1 MQYTDVELKPFAF
14 TKAAENP
21 DMVNALEMTLKSWC
35 DGIERLLDDKSRVE
49 GENDGPDTELE
60 YWRGRMAKL
69 NSVIEQLKKRE
80 ARVVLGVL
88 MAARSKVYKT
98 WKTIDMRITDE
109 ANEAKDNV
117 KYLITLE
124 KSLEP
129 MYSGTPLNVIDA
141 MPSLMNNVKMMH
153 TIARYYNTPER
164 MTTLLCKIT
173 NQLIA
178 NCKRFIERPGKMWEQ
193 DLGELLRNLAITL
206 RWDIDCMARPPIT
219 CAPTMTPA
227 FAPLWKSGLCSEP

>member
-1 MQYTDVELKPFAF
+1 MANLESVLK
-14 TKAAENP
+14 
-21 DMVNALEMTLKSWC
+21 VWC
-35 DGIERLLDDKSRVE
+35 DSIERLLADEARAG

-60 YWRGRMAKL
+60 YWRARMAKL
-69 NSVIEQLKKRE
+69 NSVMEQLKKRE

-88 MAARSKVYKT
+88 MAARSKVYKQ
-98 WKTIDMRITDE
+98 WKAVDVRITDV

-129 MYSGTPLNVIDA
+129 MYSGTPHNVIDA
-141 MPSLMNNVKMMH
+141 MPSLMNNIKMMH

-164 MTTLLCKIT
+164 MTTLLCKVT

-178 NCKRFIERPGKMWEQ
+178 NCRRFIEHPGKMWDQ
-193 DLGELLRNLAITL
+193 DLGSLLDNLAITL
-206 RWDIDCMARPPIT
+206 R
-219 CAPTMTPA
+219 
-227 FAPLWKSGLCSEP
+227 